1 MQNWGILIDV
11 SFLWQCDCCKSH
23 SLAMHLLYTLSAS
36 MLAVTRQKLILFI
49 ILQPRL
55 HWKLIAP
62 NGALL
67 LARERDLDV
76 LMYEP
81 SLLPVKKW
89 LVPIFSI
96 LVLTVTLNIVFV
108 ANFWSNS
115 HFDMVESIELQNLLY
130 AFFSYIERVQQ
141 VQGWKLIIVLVG
153 KGTRKKGNIVFN
165 NSLTQASK
173 LASVPYT

>member
-55 HWKLIAP
+55 KLIAP
-62 NGALL
+62 NGALP

-76 LMYEP
+76 VMYEP

-89 LVPIFSI
+89 LVPICSI
-96 LVLTVTLNIVFV
+96 LVLTVQLYIVFV
-108 ANFWSNS
+108 DNFWSNS

-130 AFFSYIERVQQ
+130 AFFSCIERAQQ
-141 VQGWKLIIVLVG
+141 VQGLKVIIVLVG
-153 KGTRKKGNIVFN
+153 KGTRKTGNIVFN
-165 NSLTQASK
+165 NSLTPASK
-173 LASVPYT
+173 HASVPYT